1 MWNEG
6 NARAA
11 SARTPREFAAAAD
24 AYRRLAASGAG
35 NGLLFYDL
43 GTVSLKAER
52 YDEAAAALLRAER
65 YLGTT
70 PDIERNLTLALAG
83 GRRGVP
89 ATLPWYRLILFWHYG
104 LPASQ
109 RVTVAAVA
117 FSGIWLA
124 LALRL
129 AGRARA
135 CNSLLTL
142 SLIVFMLFGS
152 SALTSLQ
159 EEAKAGRG
167 DSAAVSPPRLQP

>member
-11 SARTPREFAAAAD
+11 AARTPREFAAAAD
-24 AYRRLAASGAG
+24 AYRRLAASGVA
-35 NGLLFYDL
+35 NGPLFYNL
-43 GTVSLKAER
+43 GPVSLKAER
-52 YDEAAAALLRAER
+52 YDEAAAALRRAER
-65 YLGTT
+65 YLGAT
-70 PDIERNLTLALAG
+70 PDIERNLTLALAA

-89 ATLPWYRLILFWHYG
+89 AALPWYRLLLFWHYG

-109 RVTVAAVA
+109 RVAVAAVA

-124 LALRL
+124 LALRV
-129 AGRARA
+129 AGRVRA

-142 SLIVFMLFGS
+142 SLVVFMLFGS

-159 EEAKAGRG
+159 EEAKARRG
-167 DSAAVSPPRLQP
+167 DSAAASPPRARP